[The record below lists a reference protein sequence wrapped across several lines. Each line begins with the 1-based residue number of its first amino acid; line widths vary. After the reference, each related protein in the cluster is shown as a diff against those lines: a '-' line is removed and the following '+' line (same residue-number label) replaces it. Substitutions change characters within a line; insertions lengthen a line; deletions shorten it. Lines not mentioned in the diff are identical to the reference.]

1 MAVDTIEEIIA
12 KQAQLEKKLA
22 YYQDRFV
29 KLRNLD
35 RLETE
40 LADLGR
46 RITALEKK
54 K

>member
-1 MAVDTIEEIIA
+1 MADTIAEIV
-12 KQAQLEKKLA
+12 KTQEKLEKLVATYK
-22 YYQDRFV
+22 DRFV